1 MKVLQMDRLAGE
13 ATGVERSTKKRKWLA
28 AQDTDLERSDESSRV
43 VKNPRISAATPR
55 RVVSTAGYL
64 SPTKSQLLR
73 TPGTQRNIPSR
84 PPLRGPSPSVR
95 NGRTT
100 STQARPCS
108 PLKTSA
114 TPQSSR
120 RPPSSA
126 TFNPA
131 ISNSVPSYP
140 RRDPNSLKQKGKFT
154 GQPHYFGGVGEL
166 PDVREETEY
175 EGGNGGTAL
184 GLRRIN
190 SITVRRQPPSI
201 DLYSKLN
208 PTAVRTPP
216 DRQRPRQERAGP
228 IHPPDPT
235 TTGPPL
241 ARQPFP
247 AQVQVTVPTV
257 DGFFLEFNP
266 LLVSPGTLNELE
278 GITEDAKKQARE
290 EMVRL
295 VKEAVSKWTI

>member
-1 MKVLQMDRLAGE
+1 M
-13 ATGVERSTKKRKWLA
+13 
-28 AQDTDLERSDESSRV
+28 
-43 VKNPRISAATPR
+43 
-55 RVVSTAGYL
+55 VSTAGYL

-73 TPGTQRNIPSR
+73 TPGLVRPILLFEYHTDLTLSLQQRNILSR
-84 PPLRGPSPSVR
+84 PPLRGPSPGVR
-95 NGRTT
+95 NGRITN
-100 STQARPCS
+100 TQARPSS
-108 PLKTSA
+108 PSKISA

-140 RRDPNSLKQKGKFT
+140 KRDANTLKQKGKFT
-154 GQPHYFGGVGEL
+154 GQPHYFGSAGEL
-166 PDVREETEY
+166 PGVREETEC
-175 EGGNGGTAL
+175 EGDNGGTAL

-190 SITVRRQPPSI
+190 SITVRRQPSSI
-201 DLYSKLN
+201 DLYSKPN
-208 PTAVRTPP
+208 STTIRTPP
-216 DRQRPRQERAGP
+216 YEQRPRQQRDGP
-228 IHPPDPT
+228 IHPPDQT
-235 TTGPPL
+235 TTGPSL

-266 LLVSPGTLNELE
+266 LLVSPGTLNDLE